1 MTNRLRSAALLCLT
15 ITMSSPAFAQT
26 GAPAG
31 RIIYC
36 CNDSHG
42 KQVCSDVLP
51 QQCYGKA
58 YREITPQ
65 GTIVRRVEAPL
76 TPQERA
82 LKEAA
87 DKKAREEGYRRLEQ
101 DRKDRALLATY
112 ASEKDIDE
120 ARDRTIKDVM
130 KSIRFSQDKLDEL
143 TGQQKKLV
151 DEAEFFKK
159 DRIPAELKFRIKANQ
174 AAIKEQQADI
184 DLLNKEI
191 GTTRQRYDG
200 EKQRYRELTG
210 KTMAGRNPEAAPAA
224 PPTR

>member
-15 ITMSSPAFAQT
+15 ITIPPLASAQT
-26 GAPAG
+26 GPPAG
-31 RIIYC
+31 RIIFC

-65 GTIVRRVEAPL
+65 GTIVRRVDAPL
-76 TPQERA
+76 TAQERA

-87 DKKAREEGYRRLEQ
+87 DKKAREEEYRRLEQ

-120 ARDRTIKDVM
+120 TRDRAIQDVM

-143 TGQQKKLV
+143 TGQQKNL
-151 DEAEFFKK
+151 DNEAEFYKK
-159 DRIPAELKFRIKANQ
+159 DRIPAELKSRIRANQ
-174 AAIKEQQADI
+174 AAIKEQQSDI
-184 DLLNKEI
+184 DHLNKET
-191 GTTRQRYDG
+191 GTTRQRYEG
-200 EKQRYRELTG
+200 EKQRYRELMRRA
-210 KTMAGRNPEAAPAA
+210 MAGRNPEAAPAVPQA
-224 PPTR
+224 R